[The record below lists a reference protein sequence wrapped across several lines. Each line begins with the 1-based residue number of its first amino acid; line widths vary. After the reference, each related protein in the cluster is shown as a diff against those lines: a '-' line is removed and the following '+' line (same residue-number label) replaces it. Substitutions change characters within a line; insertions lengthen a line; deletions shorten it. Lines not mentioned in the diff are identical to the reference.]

1 MADSFHRR
9 SGSLVTV
16 TNNGRTAQRSHPEQ
30 EFNNGVVLSAEPIRD
45 NHVFEVKIDRKVLLL
60 PISGLEI
67 YAFSS
72 TVPTPVILTRPQVDK
87 AEARS
92 TRPRPTHEVEAKA
105 ALIIFSS
112 CGFFYL
118 SIFFSSP
125 NLSCRR
131 LDVCHTSTHSVASVR
146 I

>member
-67 YAFSS
+67 YAFPN
-72 TVPTPVILTRPQVDK
+72 TVPTPVMLTRPQVDK

-92 TRPRPTHEVEAKA
+92 TRPRPPHEAEVEAKA

-118 SIFFSSP
+118 SIFFP
-125 NLSCRR
+125 R
-131 LDVCHTSTHSVASVR
+131 LISAVADWMSAILPHIVWP
-146 I
+146 